1 MIGTVQSDDPHWHSQ
16 VQPPLV
22 TSHGEANRGDWAD
35 EADVVI
41 VGLGGAGVCAAIE
54 ALDAGA
60 SVIAIDRFRG
70 GGATRMSGGVV
81 YAGGGTPQQRE
92 AGVEDDPTNMFE
104 YLKHEVSDAVSE
116 KTLRD
121 FCETSAEQIA
131 WLEKQGVRFNSA
143 LSPIKTSYPADGCY
157 LYYSGNEAQIAYMAT
172 ARPAQRGHR
181 TFGKNLTGRF
191 LFDAL
196 LQSAV
201 AKGLKI
207 IPYAEAQR
215 FLMSE
220 SGKIEGIEIQQIE
233 PQSRAARTLDTLAAK
248 FARPSTL
255 LFPKIAEKLK
265 HRSAQIAAANAV
277 KKFIRV
283 GKAAILTAGGYIHN
297 REMVRHHAPNFLGAI
312 PLGSMGC
319 DGSGI
324 RLGQSIGAAVARM
337 DNVSAWR
344 QFQPPKA
351 FATGIV
357 VNARGERFVAED
369 CYGGTIGYEIAQQS
383 DAAAYI
389 IIDSTLRRQALK
401 QAMPGRGRL
410 FRLQGAPALMG
421 LFFSSRKA
429 DTLEALAKKCGM
441 DPAMLKA
448 SVEHYNR
455 STDGLE
461 DTPFRKHADFTGKIV
476 KPPFTAI
483 DISLGNR
490 RYMCPSISL
499 GGIMVDEATGQALD
513 STGKPIPKLFAAGK
527 NACGISSHRYVSG
540 ISIADC
546 IYSGRIAGRAS
557 ATRED

>member
-1 MIGTVQSDDPHWHSQ
+1 MHPGDPHWHSQ

-22 TSHGEANRGDWAD
+22 ASPDEARGWAD
-35 EADVVI
+35 AADVVI

-92 AGVEDDPTNMFE
+92 AGIDDDPTNMFE
-104 YLKHEVSDAVSE
+104 YLKHEVGDAVSE
-116 KTLRD
+116 KTLRH
-121 FCETSAEQIA
+121 FCDTSVDQIA
-131 WLEKQGVRFNSA
+131 WLERHGVRFSGA
-143 LSPIKTSYPADGCY
+143 LSPIKTSYPADGHY
-157 LYYSGNEAQIAYMAT
+157 LYYSGNEAQADYMAT

-181 TFGKNLTGRF
+181 TFGENLTGQY

-207 IPYAEAQR
+207 VPYAEARR
-215 FLMSE
+215 FLLSDQGE
-220 SGKIEGIEIQQIE
+220 IEGIEIRQVE
-233 PQSRAARTLDTLAAK
+233 PNSKAARKLDALATK
-248 FARPSTL
+248 FSRPSTL
-255 LFPKIAEKLK
+255 LFSKVADKLK
-265 HRSAQIAAANAV
+265 RQSAQVSEANASV
-277 KKFIRV
+277 KAIRI
-283 GKAAILTAGGYIHN
+283 GQAAILTAGGYIHN
-297 REMVRHHAPNFLGAI
+297 REMVQHHAPKYTGAI

-324 RLGQSIGAAVARM
+324 RLGQSVGAAATRM
-337 DNVSAWR
+337 DNISAWR
-344 QFQPPKA
+344 QFQPPRA

-369 CYGGTIGYEIAQQS
+369 CYGGTIGYEIAQQPE
-383 DAAAYI
+383 AAAYI
-389 IIDSTLRRQALK
+389 IIDSALRSQALRQAL
-401 QAMPGRGRL
+401 PGRGRL

-421 LFFSSRKA
+421 LFFSSKKA
-429 DTLEALAKKCGM
+429 DTLAALAEKCGM
-441 DPAMLKA
+441 DAPTLSA

-455 STDGLE
+455 STDGLG
-461 DTPFRKHADFTGKIV
+461 DSRFRKHPDFTGKIT
-476 KPPFTAI
+476 KPPYTAI
-483 DISLGNR
+483 DISLGNQ

-499 GGIMVDEATGQALD
+499 GGIVVDEATGQALN
-513 STGKPIPKLFAAGK
+513 SAGQLIPKLFAAGK
-527 NACGISSHRYVSG
+527 NACGISAHRYVSG

-546 IYSGRIAGRAS
+546 IYSGRIAGRAA
-557 ATRED
+557 ATRKD